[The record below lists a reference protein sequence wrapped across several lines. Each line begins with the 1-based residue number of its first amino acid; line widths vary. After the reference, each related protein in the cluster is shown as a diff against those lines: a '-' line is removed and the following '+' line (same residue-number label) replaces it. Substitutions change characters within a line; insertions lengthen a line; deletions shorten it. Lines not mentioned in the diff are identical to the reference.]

1 MTEITRRHFF
11 FGSAALLAVAAAP
24 PILVREKKVRQFFV
38 PGQPRLS
45 LMHMIRY
52 EPCKRAFVFRKGER
66 VAVDI
71 ETALRP
77 QADCD
82 DIAAWEAAAQI
93 RLSDGQRVAVRD
105 FRESDKYSRIIIPSG
120 GSSYSPALTFETKP
134 WDQASADDQQAAWRA
149 FMQAV
154 LSRNVL

>member
-11 FGSAALLAVAAAP
+11 FGSAALLAVSAAP
-24 PILVREKKVRQFFV
+24 PILVREKKVRQFFM
-38 PGQPRLS
+38 PRQPRLS
-45 LMHMIRY
+45 LMNMIRY
-52 EPCKRAFVFRKGER
+52 ESCKRAFVFSKGER

-82 DIAAWEAAAQI
+82 DIAAWEAAQI
-93 RLSDGQRVAVRD
+93 RLSDGKTVTVRD
-105 FRESDKYSRIIIPSG
+105 FRESDKYSTIILPRFRDQR
-120 GSSYSPALTFETKP
+120 ADLTFETKP
-134 WDQASADDQQAAWRA
+134 WDQAEADRQAAWRT
-149 FMQAV
+149 FMQGV